1 MLPGRHGSQPA
12 LPPCRPEAC
21 KSFLKDLLDNKLRYG
36 PLLGYSFVQ
45 GCKFVVHPE
54 LNYVEPQIYNYDEIG
69 TAGNAVIELWA
80 GKFGVRI
87 PKPLP

>member
-1 MLPGRHGSQPA
+1 M
-12 LPPCRPEAC
+12 
-21 KSFLKDLLDNKLRYG
+21 
-36 PLLGYSFVQ
+36 LGYSFVQ